1 MLGTREGRWHGRPVL
16 SASLRTAVSAGP
28 IVTAVAIAVL
38 VGSNLPDSSG
48 TGSRLLRWAILLV
61 VSTGVLLAT
70 DRLARRLLP
79 LAVLLKLSLAFP
91 DDAPSRLAVARA
103 AANLKELEER
113 VRIARTTGFDEQAAD
128 AAEMILSLVAAVEAH
143 DRATRG
149 HSERVRVY
157 TDLIG
162 EQMKLYPE
170 DRDRLRWAAMVHDVG
185 KLEVPHSVLNKA
197 GPLDPGELEVVRR
210 HPEEG
215 ARMTAP
221 LHEWLG
227 EWANAIVEHH
237 ERFDGRGYPGG
248 RGGSAISLGARIVA
262 VADVYETM
270 TATRPYHR
278 PKSPAKAR
286 EELVRCAGT
295 QFDPAV
301 VNAFLQ
307 VSVRKLR
314 LVSGLGAWLAQTP
327 PLRGL
332 RGIATAARRTTSAAT
347 VLVVAVVM
355 SVSGSQSPLSVDRP
369 PSVARDS
376 GVPSGGHAPAATSG
390 MTLED
395 FLLRFDAEG

>member
-1 MLGTREGRWHGRPVL
+1 MSGTREDRWRGRPLL
-16 SASLRTAVSAGP
+16 SAGLRFAVFAAP
-28 IVTAVAIAVL
+28 IVAAVVASIL
-38 VGSNLPDSSG
+38 IGSNLHGADG
-48 TGSRLLRWAILLV
+48 TGSRLLRWGVLLV
-61 VSTGVLLAT
+61 VSTAVLLAT

-91 DDAPSRLAVARA
+91 DGAPSRLAVARA
-103 AANLKELEER
+103 AANLKYLEER
-113 VRIARTTGFDEQAAD
+113 VRIARTTGFDAEPARS
-128 AAEMILSLVAAVEAH
+128 AEMILSLVAAVEAH

-157 TDLIG
+157 TDMIG

-170 DRDRLRWAAMVHDVG
+170 DLDRLRWAAMVHDVG
-185 KLEVPHSVLNKA
+185 KLEVPRSVLNKA

-210 HPEEG
+210 HPEDG

-221 LHEWLG
+221 LHKWLG

-248 RGGSAISLGARIVA
+248 RGGSAISLGARIVS

-278 PKSPAKAR
+278 PKSPMKAR

-295 QFDPAV
+295 QFDPSV

-314 LVSGLGAWLAQTP
+314 FVSGPDAWFAQIP
-327 PLRGL
+327 LLRGM
-332 RGIATAARRTTSAAT
+332 RGIATAARRVTSAA
-347 VLVVAVVM
+347 AVVVGAVAM
-355 SVSGSQSPLSVDRP
+355 SVSSSQAPAAVTRP
-369 PSVARDS
+369 APIERDAGVA
-376 GVPSGGHAPAATSG
+376 GGQQAPAATSRI
-390 MTLED
+390 TLED
-395 FLLRFDAEG
+395 FLLRFDAES